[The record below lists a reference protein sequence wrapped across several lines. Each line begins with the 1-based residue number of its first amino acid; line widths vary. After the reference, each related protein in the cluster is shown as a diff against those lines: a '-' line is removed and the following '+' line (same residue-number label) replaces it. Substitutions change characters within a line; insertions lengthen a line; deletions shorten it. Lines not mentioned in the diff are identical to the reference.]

1 MKGDDR
7 LSFYF
12 RNVHLRAGF
21 ILDPVRGTA
30 NRWQAATVR
39 PEREK
44 TSEKKK
50 KMREQARKP
59 RSYASPKLCPLN
71 H

>member
-39 PEREK
+39 PEREEEK
-44 TSEKKK
+44 NERKNFSLKSEV
-50 KMREQARKP
+50 QRK
-59 RSYASPKLCPLN
+59 N
-71 H
+71 